1 MGMKKTTVGLIIII
15 AIVSIVIFAG
25 CVEEEHVE
33 EERVEKKIS
42 AAEDIYRAILL
53 IENGATR
60 IEKIRLEI
68 GAYSDAKTKLTAS
81 EVDYEE
87 ALKILNN
94 AATDYDDETDAIRTA
109 KVMCSYNLDRVAAFR
124 ILIICSEHLDK
135 VDAYAEGDDFAS
147 MRSELELAEDA
158 LNDALPFI
166 STAKEKCFSI
176 DIDTAPVESRSEL
189 LENRISIEQSEKMT
203 LELGMLISGMQPYI
217 DGMEH
222 MLKGTKYMQYEEWH
236 KAELEFGKC
245 PADFSESKDTFAD
258 LKNSEFAEISV
269 PAIAIYGILT
279 KTLDALPH
287 FEAGCRYADR
297 GNFKK
302 AEKEFNKIPV
312 F

>member
-1 MGMKKTTVGLIIII
+1 MGMKKTTVGLIVII

-25 CVEEEHVE
+25 CIEEEHVE
-33 EERVEKKIS
+33 EERVEEKIS

-94 AATDYDDETDAIRTA
+94 AATDYDDEKDAIRTA

-147 MRSELELAEDA
+147 MRSELELAEAA
-158 LNDALPFI
+158 LDDALPFI

-176 DIDTAPVESRSEL
+176 DIDIAPAESRSEL
-189 LENRISIEQSEKMT
+189 LENRISIEQNEKMIS
-203 LELGMLISGMQPYI
+203 EFGVLISAMYPYI
-217 DGMEH
+217 DGVEH
-222 MLKGTKYMQYEEWH
+222 MLKAIEYMQNEEWH
-236 KAELEFGKC
+236 RAELEFGKC
-245 PADFSESKDTFAD
+245 PADFSESKDTLAG

-269 PAIAIYGILT
+269 PAIARYGILT
-279 KTLDALPH
+279 KMLEALPH

-302 AEKEFNKIPV
+302 AEAEFNKIPV

>member
-1 MGMKKTTVGLIIII
+1 MKKTTVSLIAII

-33 EERVEKKIS
+33 EERVKEKIS
-42 AAEDIYRAILL
+42 AAEDIYRAGLL

-81 EVDYEE
+81 EADYEE

-94 AATDYDDETDAIRTA
+94 SATDYGDEKDAIRTV

-124 ILIICSEHLDK
+124 NLIICSEHLDK
-135 VDAYAEGDDFAS
+135 VNAYAEGDDFAS
-147 MRSELELAEDA
+147 MRSELKLAEDA

-176 DIDTAPVESRSEL
+176 DMDTAPAESRSEL
-189 LENRISIEQSEKMT
+189 LENRISVEQNEKMV
-203 LELGMLISGMQPYI
+203 LEFGILLSGMHPYI
-217 DGMEH
+217 DGVEH
-222 MLKGTKYMQYEEWH
+222 MLKATKYMQNEVWH
-236 KAELEFGKC
+236 SAELEFSKC
-245 PADFSESKDTFAD
+245 SADFSESKDVLED
-258 LKNSEFAEISV
+258 LKSSEFTEISV
-269 PAIAIYGILT
+269 PAITRYGILT
-279 KTLDALPH
+279 KMLEALPH
-287 FEAGCRYADR
+287 LKAGCRYADR

-302 AEKEFNKIPV
+302 ADEEFNKIPV

>member
-1 MGMKKTTVGLIIII
+1 MKKTTVSLIAII

-33 EERVEKKIS
+33 EERVEEKIS
-42 AAEDIYRAILL
+42 AAEDIHRAILL
-53 IENGATR
+53 IGNGATR

-94 AATDYDDETDAIRTA
+94 AATDYDDEKDAIRTA

-124 ILIICSEHLDK
+124 NLIICSEHLDK
-135 VDAYAEGDDFAS
+135 VDAYAEGEDFAS
-147 MRSELELAEDA
+147 MRSELKMAENA

-166 STAKEKCFSI
+166 ATAKEKCFNI
-176 DIDTAPVESRSEL
+176 DIDTAPIESRSEL
-189 LENRISIEQSEKMT
+189 LENRISVEQNGKMT
-203 LELGMLISGMQPYI
+203 LEFGMLISGMHPFI
-217 DGMEH
+217 DGTEH
-222 MLKGTKYMQYEEWH
+222 MQKAVRYMQNEEWH
-236 KAELEFGKC
+236 RAELEFNKC
-245 PADFSESKDTFAD
+245 PTNFSESKDTLED
-258 LKNSEFAEISV
+258 LKNSEFVEISV
-269 PAIAIYGILT
+269 PAIARYGMLT
-279 KTLDALPH
+279 KMLDALPH
-287 FEAGCRYADR
+287 LEAGCRYADM

-302 AEKEFNKIPV
+302 AEREFNKIPA

>member
-1 MGMKKTTVGLIIII
+1 MKKTTVGLIVII

-33 EERVEKKIS
+33 EERVKEKIS

-94 AATDYDDETDAIRTA
+94 AATDYDDEKDVIRTA

-124 ILIICSEHLDK
+124 NLIICSEHLDK
-135 VDAYAEGDDFAS
+135 LDAYVEGDDFAS
-147 MRSELELAEDA
+147 MRSELKLAEDA
-158 LNDALPFI
+158 LDDALPFI

-176 DIDTAPVESRSEL
+176 DIDTAPAESRSEL
-189 LENRISIEQSEKMT
+189 LENRISVEQNEKMI
-203 LELGMLISGMQPYI
+203 LEFGMLISGMHPYI

-222 MLKGTKYMQYEEWH
+222 IQKATKYMQNNEWY
-236 KAELEFGKC
+236 KAELEFSKC
-245 PADFSESKDTFAD
+245 PADFSESKDALAD
-258 LKNSEFAEISV
+258 LKNSEFTEMSV
-269 PAIAIYGILT
+269 PTIARYGILT
-279 KTLDALPH
+279 KMLEALPH
-287 FEAGCRYADR
+287 LEAGCRYADR

-302 AEKEFNKIPV
+302 ADEEFNKIPV